1 MKSLHP
7 KKLPYLLYADA
18 NGKVYEDTTMY
29 MAGRSGWDAV
39 VPELEDLIEMPE
51 CSEFYVLPG
60 RKPVGFDVETG
71 EYKVREEGFA
81 VAAFV
86 PPAHTTLYLAAY
98 EKLPEAPTLPL
109 FCYNAVGW
117 YNEKFYVASTRI
129 DKDIRQEP
137 KSFDHDLVKKNVKKI
152 TTIKIKNSNLY
163 FIFKSP

>member
-117 YNEKFYVASTRI
+117 YNEKFFRG
-129 DKDIRQEP
+129 
-137 KSFDHDLVKKNVKKI
+137 
-152 TTIKIKNSNLY
+152 
-163 FIFKSP
+163 